1 MNITVEAFLR
11 CYFMREN
18 MSDDIRPPIFY
29 FGMSKTQPNLDGTG
43 VSEPTIGA
51 ITNYYRASMIAN
63 NTNFAIGIDG
73 DTKYV
78 YNVEPISFSGAL
90 INLGTI
96 THIFISNGDG
106 VTVTGNVLAMGKLD
120 TAKIID
126 VSNSLVLMP
135 EQLKIALLPTLS

>member
-11 CYFMREN
+11 YYFMRED

-78 YNVEPISFSGAL
+78 YNVEPISFSGAKV
-90 INLGTI
+90 NLGTI
-96 THIFISNGDG
+96 THIFLSNGDG
-106 VTVTGNVLAMGKLD
+106 INVIGNVLAMGKLD
-120 TAKIID
+120 IARTIDTA
-126 VSNSLVLMP
+126 NSLVLMP
-135 EQLKIALLPTLS
+135 EELKITITPY